1 VLLFFLRKKVGQK
14 RIIYQKQ
21 NLIII
26 GGRDLMKEVIR
37 DKKIEFRLTAEEKE
51 KIIAYA
57 EKHDMNMSE
66 VIRSLCEKIF
76 YESEAET

>member
-1 VLLFFLRKKVGQK
+1 
-14 RIIYQKQ
+14 
-21 NLIII
+21 
-26 GGRDLMKEVIR
+26 MKEVIR

-76 YESEAET
+76 YESEETI